1 MDTKL
6 IDIFVSYA
14 RADCVQ
20 VESWV
25 KRLRQGGVGV
35 WFDEA
40 RDNGARKKR
49 ISARTAAQ
57 RCEVLVWFVSKFGTV
72 SPEAG
77 SIAAYASGNGKAVL
91 IVALDTV
98 PVPKVFDL
106 SLPKAAVVDLFLLG
120 RAATWEAIL
129 KGVRDQGVPWIDP
142 SRRRRPSSRPNR
154 RRSSTAGA
162 LLGASVVS
170 FIILA
175 LLLWPRL
182 KRENLVADA
191 PHTPMA
197 EAPHAP
203 VAAASSPPMAVAVPA
218 PTPAV
223 VHAPEPAIPVEVPP
237 ALEDSKSKRAIEY
250 VTRCIGAAA
259 REQGLTPERI
269 DAIAAFFADPV
280 RVEGMGLQPASA
292 IKASLQSRQ
301 REWPKWKETIH
312 FIEAEETPDP
322 ACREVV
328 VQLSYAGESSAKDIT
343 RGVLRQHY
351 IVDFTNEQKP
361 NISKLWIDDPK
372 RQP

>member
-1 MDTKL
+1 METKQ

-40 RDNGARKKR
+40 RDNGTRTKR

-77 SIAAYASGNGKAVL
+77 SIASYASGNGKTVL

-98 PVPKVFDL
+98 PVPQVFDL
-106 SLPKAAVVDLFLLG
+106 SLPKVAVVDLFLLG
-120 RAATWEAIL
+120 RSATWEAIL
-129 KGVRDQGVPWIDP
+129 KAVRDQGVPWIDP
-142 SRRRRPSSRPNR
+142 SRTRRPSSRPNR
-154 RRSSTAGA
+154 RRRTMAGA
-162 LLGASVVS
+162 VLGASVVS
-170 FIILA
+170 FMILA

-182 KRENLVADA
+182 KRGNSVVEA
-191 PHTPMA
+191 PHVPVA
-197 EAPHAP
+197 ETPHAP
-203 VAAASSPPMAVAVPA
+203 VVATSSPPLAVAITA
-218 PTPAV
+218 PPPAV
-223 VHAPEPAIPVEVPP
+223 VHAPESAIPVEVPP

-328 VQLSYAGESSAKDIT
+328 VQLSYAGESSDKDT
-343 RGVLRQHY
+343 THGVLRQHY

-361 NISKLWIDDPK
+361 NISKLWIDEPK